1 MLPYFMKLEKNL
13 VKTNAPFMRGKHG
26 PITVS
31 EVPWKSKSAKHF
43 VAAAKD
49 LGIPYV
55 DYNGASQVGVAYLQ
69 TSTKNGARVSSNVGY
84 LYPFKHRKN
93 LFIRK
98 MSQVTRILIDPSTKV
113 AYGVEYSK
121 NGVRREVYAS
131 KEVILSAGAINR
143 YDTFVYSR
151 TRGCSQSKIVIY
163 HDLFMCFGVLFFR
176 IFPVHN
182 C

>member
-13 VKTNAPFMRGKHG
+13 VKTNAPYMRGQRG

-43 VAAAKD
+43 VNAAKE

-55 DYNGASQVGVAYLQ
+55 DYNGPTQVGTAYLQ

-93 LFIRK
+93 LYIRK

-121 NGVRREVYAS
+121 NGIRHEVYAS
-131 KEVILSAGAINR
+131 KEVILSAGAINSPQLLMLSGVGPANHLR
-143 YDTFVYSR
+143 RMNIQPLV
-151 TRGCSQSKIVIY
+151 
-163 HDLFMCFGVLFFR
+163 DL
-176 IFPVHN
+176 PVGEN
-182 C
+182 LMGTYQ